1 MHRQVIYTVIKVET
15 REDRTMKTT
24 SQHHTKIKLMAR
36 NPIRRKVEE
45 VHPED
50 EFDARTAIPMF
61 MGPDQ
66 EYYTVPGQTAAMVWD
81 EWIAQRS

>member
-1 MHRQVIYTVIKVET
+1 
-15 REDRTMKTT
+15 MKTT

-50 EFDARTAIPMF
+50 KFDARTAIPMF

>member
-1 MHRQVIYTVIKVET
+1 
-15 REDRTMKTT
+15 MKTT

-36 NPIRRKVEE
+36 NSISRKVEE